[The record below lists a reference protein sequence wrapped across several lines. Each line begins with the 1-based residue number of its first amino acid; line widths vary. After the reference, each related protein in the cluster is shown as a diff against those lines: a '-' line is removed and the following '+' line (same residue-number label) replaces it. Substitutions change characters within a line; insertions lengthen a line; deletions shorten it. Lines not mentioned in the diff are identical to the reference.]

1 MSNMTPI
8 VGAHM
13 STKNG
18 MQAIFKDSFAING
31 NTAQVFTANPRQWG
45 SKKYGEEEIAEY
57 FSKKEQYPEFKIVSH
72 ASYLINIA
80 SVVPE
85 KRESAINSFMAE
97 LKRCG
102 TFKIPYVVLHP
113 GSFTGGERS
122 EGIAAISESLGEL
135 IRIAEEEGVTIL
147 LENTGGQ
154 GSYLGATFEELAE
167 IIDKTAGG
175 KENLGVCIDTC
186 HLFVAGY
193 DLREDENY
201 ENVWANFEKSLG
213 FDFLKA
219 LHLND
224 TDKDLG
230 SKSDRHTD
238 IGEGILS
245 LLPFELI
252 MNDKRFINIPK
263 ILETPGDDQDH
274 ARNIALLRG
283 MYKG

>member
-1 MSNMTPI
+1 MSNMNPI
-8 VGAHM
+8 IGAHM
-13 STKNG
+13 SVKNG
-18 MQAIFKDSFAING
+18 MVAIFGDSLKING
-31 NTAQVFTANPRQWG
+31 NTAQIFTANPRQWG
-45 SKKYGEEEIAEY
+45 TKKYGEEEIAEY
-57 FSKKEQYPEFKIVSH
+57 FSEKEKYPEFKIVSH

-85 KRESAINSFMAE
+85 KRASAINAFTAE

-113 GSFTGGERS
+113 GSFTGGERN
-122 EGIAAISESLGEL
+122 EGIAAIAESLGEL
-135 IRIAEEEGVTIL
+135 IHVAEKEGVTIL

-175 KENLGVCIDTC
+175 KEHLGVCIDTC

-193 DLREDENY
+193 DLRGDENY
-201 ENVWANFEKSLG
+201 ENVWGNFEKILG
-213 FDFLKA
+213 FDFLKV

-245 LLPFELI
+245 LHPFELI
-252 MNDKRFINIPK
+252 MNDKRLENIPK

-274 ARNIALLRG
+274 ARNIAILRG
-283 MYKG
+283 AYKG